1 MKQAAWKS
9 QLSSVLNAA
18 APRIGKLQSD
28 THLLEWY
35 KDIAA
40 VIVDIGFR
48 LADRLSSQNDEG
60 RVRDR
65 SKPKGGS

>member
-1 MKQAAWKS
+1 MKQAALKS

-18 APRIGKLQSD
+18 APRIGKMRSG

-35 KDIAA
+35 NDIAA

-48 LADRLSSQNDEG
+48 LADRLSSQIDEW
-60 RVRDR
+60 RVPDM
-65 SKPKGGS
+65 SKPRGGS